1 MAKVKKIR
9 LDFDD
14 DEAITVGL
22 IRLTKPVSYHQ
33 FFFDINRCNE
43 FQFHRTE
50 DFITQN
56 GLTEYEFL
64 SMQGYDKGEK
74 NCYQIIA
81 NKSFKKEENTPSNL
95 FEGLQEIHY
104 LLEEHQDVDFLIK
117 TQDSF
122 PDFSLILF
130 PENVI
135 FPIQEYQ
142 IQPEELIY
150 QYIQENEWISKEN

>member
-1 MAKVKKIR
+1 
-9 LDFDD
+9 
-14 DEAITVGL
+14 
-22 IRLTKPVSYHQ
+22 
-33 FFFDINRCNE
+33 
-43 FQFHRTE
+43 
-50 DFITQN
+50 
-56 GLTEYEFL
+56 
-64 SMQGYDKGEK
+64 MQGYDKGEK

>member
-14 DEAITVGL
+14 DEPITVGL
-22 IRLTKPVSYHQ
+22 IRLTKPVPYHQ
-33 FFFDINRCNE
+33 FFFEINRKNE
-43 FQFHRTE
+43 FQFRRTE
-50 DFITQN
+50 DFITQH
-56 GLTEYEFL
+56 GLTQYEFL

-104 LLEEHQDVDFLIK
+104 LLEDLQDVDFLIK
-117 TQDSF
+117 TQDSY

-130 PENVI
+130 PENII

-150 QYIQENEWISKEN
+150 QYIQEYE

>member
-1 MAKVKKIR
+1 MEDKQISNASEASKKKLKKKLHSELITHCKKENINGESKKIR

-74 NCYQIIA
+74 
-81 NKSFKKEENTPSNL
+81 
-95 FEGLQEIHY
+95 
-104 LLEEHQDVDFLIK
+104 LLSDN
-117 TQDSF
+117 S
-122 PDFSLILF
+122 
-130 PENVI
+130 
-135 FPIQEYQ
+135 
-142 IQPEELIY
+142 
-150 QYIQENEWISKEN
+150 